1 MAPIMDVR
9 KYAQK
14 GLDTVGEATQKDC
27 LFLKTRC
34 EELREKNLERGRTQ
48 TCLRGLCT
56 RPWKRVKTEG
66 TAKAEI
72 QVIQITFEEFDLKIG
87 YDTLIM
93 SDGGEV
99 GDPRT
104 VFQIVI
110 KTEAFRTISE
120 KMFKS
125 LMIKSNKVKPKEENN
140 ESKQGPDPSNQPQQ
154 STRQGQNKNEKK
166 SLQTKMTPV
175 TFEES
180 HTKIQDKISEKNSL
194 KDLTT
199 TPDHQNPTESKGTMP
214 EQKEMETGK
223 EGLVSKPHEAPVIN
237 EYADAQLHNLVRRM
251 RQRTILY
258 KKKLAEGDISS
269 PEASPQT
276 AKPTAV
282 PSTQE
287 SSAKLKEEHY
297 YHILCF
303 KFQKMPLTEYLKQI
317 RLPRSIDSYTDRLYL
332 LWLLLVTIAYN
343 WNCWLIPLRLVFPY
357 QTPDNTRYW
366 FITDIICDIIYL
378 CDMLLIQPRLQF
390 IKGGNIIVDSN
401 ELKTHY
407 RSSTKFQL
415 DVASIMPFD
424 VFYVFF
430 GFNPIF
436 RANRILKYTSFFE
449 FNHHLESIMDKA
461 YIYRVIRTTG
471 YLLFTL
477 HINACIYYWAS
488 DYEGIGTT
496 KWVYDGEGNKY
507 LRCYYW
513 AVRTLITIGGLPEP
527 QTSFEIVFQLVN
539 FFSGVFVFSSLIG
552 QMQDVIGAATANQ
565 SNFRNSMDHTI
576 SYMNTYSIPKGVQKR
591 VRTWYEYT
599 WDSQRMLDESDL
611 ISTLPVTMQLAL
623 TVDMNLSIISKVD
636 LFKGCDTQMIYDM
649 LLRLKSTVYLPGDFV
664 CKKGEIGK
672 EMYIIK
678 QGEVQVLGGSDGAQ
692 VLVTLKAGAVF
703 GEISVLLKKK
713 APGTEESPPRKGLA
727 FLFQPKQKTPKMFKA
742 LLGGTGKA
750 GLTRLL
756 KMKKE
761 QTIQEKSENSKEG
774 ERKGREYEDK
784 GREPVEKT
792 QDSSKC
798 RANSVTA
805 EEMPQSIR
813 RAALPRG
820 TTRQSLII
828 SMAPSTEAGEE
839 VLMIE
844 VKEKAKQ

>member
-1 MAPIMDVR
+1 M
-9 KYAQK
+9 K
-14 GLDTVGEATQKDC
+14 G
-27 LFLKTRC
+27 KTKCISLPQDR
-34 EELREKNLERGRTQ
+34 
-48 TCLRGLCT
+48 
-56 RPWKRVKTEG
+56 
-66 TAKAEI
+66 
-72 QVIQITFEEFDLKIG
+72 
-87 YDTLIM
+87 
-93 SDGGEV
+93 
-99 GDPRT
+99 
-104 VFQIVI
+104 VI

-576 SYMNTYSIPKGVQKR
+576 SYMNTYSIPKSVQKR

-703 GEISVLLKKK
+703 GEISLLAARGGNRRTANVIAHGFANLLTLDKKTLQEILVHYPDSEKLLMKKASVLLKKK
-713 APGTEESPPRKGLA
+713 APGTEESPPRKGLV

-756 KMKKE
+756 KMKRE

-774 ERKGREYEDK
+774 ESKGREYEDK
-784 GREPVEKT
+784 RREPVEKT
-792 QDSSKC
+792 QDSSEC

>member
-1 MAPIMDVR
+1 
-9 KYAQK
+9 
-14 GLDTVGEATQKDC
+14 
-27 LFLKTRC
+27 
-34 EELREKNLERGRTQ
+34 
-48 TCLRGLCT
+48 
-56 RPWKRVKTEG
+56 
-66 TAKAEI
+66 
-72 QVIQITFEEFDLKIG
+72 
-87 YDTLIM
+87 
-93 SDGGEV
+93 
-99 GDPRT
+99 
-104 VFQIVI
+104 
-110 KTEAFRTISE
+110 
-120 KMFKS
+120 MFKS

-180 HTKIQDKISEKNSL
+180 DTKIQDKISEKNSL

-199 TPDHQNPTESKGTMP
+199 TPDHQNPTESKGMMP

-576 SYMNTYSIPKGVQKR
+576 SYMNTYSIPKSVQKR
-591 VRTWYEYT
+591 VRTWYKYT

-756 KMKKE
+756 KMKRE

-774 ERKGREYEDK
+774 EGKGREYEDK
-784 GREPVEKT
+784 RREPVEKT
-792 QDSSKC
+792 QDSSGC

-820 TTRQSLII
+820 TTHQSLII

>member
-1 MAPIMDVR
+1 
-9 KYAQK
+9 
-14 GLDTVGEATQKDC
+14 
-27 LFLKTRC
+27 
-34 EELREKNLERGRTQ
+34 
-48 TCLRGLCT
+48 
-56 RPWKRVKTEG
+56 
-66 TAKAEI
+66 
-72 QVIQITFEEFDLKIG
+72 
-87 YDTLIM
+87 
-93 SDGGEV
+93 
-99 GDPRT
+99 
-104 VFQIVI
+104 
-110 KTEAFRTISE
+110 
-120 KMFKS
+120 MFKS

-154 STRQGQNKNEKK
+154 STRQGENKNEKK

-175 TFEES
+175 AFEES

-332 LWLLLVTIAYN
+332 LWLLLVTTAYN

-576 SYMNTYSIPKGVQKR
+576 SYMNTYSIPKSVQKR

-756 KMKKE
+756 KMKRE

-774 ERKGREYEDK
+774 EGKGREYEDK

-792 QDSSKC
+792 QDSSEC

>member
-1 MAPIMDVR
+1 
-9 KYAQK
+9 
-14 GLDTVGEATQKDC
+14 
-27 LFLKTRC
+27 
-34 EELREKNLERGRTQ
+34 
-48 TCLRGLCT
+48 
-56 RPWKRVKTEG
+56 
-66 TAKAEI
+66 
-72 QVIQITFEEFDLKIG
+72 
-87 YDTLIM
+87 M

-104 VFQIVI
+104 VFQIVV

-154 STRQGQNKNEKK
+154 ATRQGENKNEKK

-258 KKKLAEGDISS
+258 KKKLVEGDISS

-343 WNCWLIPLRLVFPY
+343 WNCWFIPLRLVFPY

-488 DYEGIGTT
+488 DYEGIGST

-576 SYMNTYSIPKGVQKR
+576 SYMNTYSIPKSVQKR

-756 KMKKE
+756 KMKRE

-774 ERKGREYEDK
+774 EGKGREYEDK

-792 QDSSKC
+792 QDSSEC
-798 RANSVTA
+798 RANTVTA